1 MAPPSKKRSHSASDK
16 PAGNSRPKRVKK
28 ANVVKP
34 KPKFGKNVRLDDL
47 AWKEVSMPDR
57 LDDVEGFFGLEE
69 VDDVEVVREDG
80 AIKFIG
86 AGDDESPEQD
96 GDEAID
102 NAYDEEEDPEEWGG
116 IDDIITTAE
125 PESTEAKT
133 LSPALT
139 RPKSAFKKTK
149 LTPNPSVADHEL
161 STFSFSFLN
170 SETTEEDIAL
180 PAWSPMHLS
189 TSTLC
194 ALARLKFTHPTPIQS
209 SAIPLILSGSS
220 LIGKASTGSGKTL
233 AFGIPILE
241 TYLSSLP
248 TTTDSNPTTGKAI
261 LSKDRKLTAL
271 IIAPTRE
278 LAHQIAK
285 HLTELCYYTDLK
297 LVTITGGLSVQKQ
310 QRLLDNGVDVIVATP
325 GRLWEIVSEGQGW
338 VEKLRN
344 VKMLVLDEADRVL
357 EEGHFKEVTQILSL
371 MDAESGDSSDEESD
385 EEDAKEKVFGGG
397 SKKKKQERQTLV
409 FSATFHKSLQQKLSG
424 KSSKNSWSSSGN
436 GGDLLSSSESM
447 EYLFKKLKFK
457 QKPEW
462 VDVDPLHAVAQ
473 KVKEGIVECGNM
485 EKDLYLYYLL
495 LRYPSRTL
503 IFTNSITSVKRLV
516 PMLNH
521 LLSTSSSEGEEGGN
535 RVFPLHSQLPQ
546 KSRLRSIERFS
557 GLLHPKLNDKNYQTP
572 ILVATDVAARGLDI
586 PSVSLVIHYH
596 LPRTADMYVHR
607 SGRTGRASATSNPAT
622 FGSSIILCAP
632 GEAAAMARLVGK
644 IHVDTNTAGKGGQLT
659 SIDVDRNIIP
669 KIRKRVDLAKK
680 ISDAHIVKQKLSKD
694 EDWLRSAAEDLGIDI
709 SDSEIAKIS
718 GRDKKGDRRGR
729 GEEWDDGAE
738 EGDEGGRGSGAG
750 TSKEEIEKWKWE
762 LKAELGKKVN
772 LGFSMRYLTSGVGG
786 VNLADHLLR
795 GRGHGGILG
804 AERREVLEEMMRYS
818 GLDIGPSIIRS
829 HLQLAIASHV
839 AAVPGIFPEPIRPL
853 YLKPEFQFRTEK
865 LRMSIVYSWIA
876 RMTSTVLNFS
886 AQRMAPAMKWM
897 QMARGRKARSI
908 VTAGVFECLD
918 DGSE

>member
-1 MAPPSKKRSHSASDK
+1 MAPPSKKRSHSASENS
-16 PAGNSRPKRVKK
+16 AGSGRPKRIKK
-28 ANVVKP
+28 ANGIKP
-34 KPKFGKNVRLDDL
+34 KPKSGKIVRLDDL

-69 VDDVEVVREDG
+69 VVDVEVIREDG
-80 AIKFIG
+80 AVKFVKIG
-86 AGDDESPEQD
+86 TENDESPEQD
-96 GDEAID
+96 VNEAID
-102 NAYDEEEDPEEWGG
+102 DGDDEEEDPEEWGG
-116 IDDIITTAE
+116 IDDDITTTE
-125 PESTEAKT
+125 PESTEAKSP
-133 LSPALT
+133 SPAPT
-139 RPKSAFKKTK
+139 RPKSALKKSK
-149 LTPNPSVADHEL
+149 LTPNPSAVDHEL
-161 STFSFSFLN
+161 STLSFSLLN

-189 TSTLC
+189 PSTLC
-194 ALARLKFTHPTPIQS
+194 ALAHLKFTHPTPIQS

-261 LSKDRKLTAL
+261 LPKDRKLTAL

-278 LAHQIAK
+278 LAHQITK

-397 SKKKKQERQTLV
+397 DVEKKANRKREKSRQAKSNFTSSTNNSKKKEQERQTLV

-424 KSSKNSWSSSGN
+424 KSFKKSWSSSGN

-447 EYLFKKLKFK
+447 EYLLKKLKFK

-462 VDVDPLHAVAQ
+462 IDVDPLHAVAE

-485 EKDLYLYYLL
+485 EKDLYLYYIL

-521 LLSTSSSEGEEGGN
+521 LLSTSSSEGEGGGN

-557 GLLHPKLNDKNYQTP
+557 GLPHPKLNNQNYQPT

-607 SGRTGRASATSNPAT
+607 SGRTGRSSATSNPAT

-644 IHVDTNTAGKGGQLT
+644 IHADTNTAGKGGQLT
-659 SIDVDRNIIP
+659 NIGVDRNIIP

-680 ISDAHIVKQKLSKD
+680 ISDAHIVKQKISKD

-709 SDSEIAKIS
+709 SDSEVAKIS
-718 GRDKKGDRRGR
+718 GRDKKGDRSKNK
-729 GEEWDDGAE
+729 
-738 EGDEGGRGSGAG
+738 GRGSGAG
-750 TSKEEIEKWKWE
+750 TSKEEIEKWKCE
-762 LKAELGKKVN
+762 LKVELSKKVN

-795 GRGHGGILG
+795 GGGHGGILG
-804 AERREVLEEMMRYS
+804 AERREVVEEMMR
-818 GLDIGPSIIRS
+818 
-829 HLQLAIASHV
+829 
-839 AAVPGIFPEPIRPL
+839 
-853 YLKPEFQFRTEK
+853 
-865 LRMSIVYSWIA
+865 
-876 RMTSTVLNFS
+876 
-886 AQRMAPAMKWM
+886 
-897 QMARGRKARSI
+897 
-908 VTAGVFECLD
+908 
-918 DGSE
+918 